1 MADQNTD
8 IPQLNIV
15 NPSYLQ
21 PHQND
26 VIGDSSQTS
35 VMETPAPDDVTDTG
49 IPDIPVRPKRKK
61 NRNVHYDAE
70 KEDGATTGISNT
82 QQDGTNDINTSV
94 HAADV
99 GVDNNGDNTTNADGS
114 TDEERPKHEDNS
126 RSEDALKNGDDV
138 HGESIAD
145 NVNGEG
151 GKSETEDARNV
162 NNTGCRSDTEADD
175 PTQITIPVQILQS
188 QQEKSSSMDDVV
200 PDINKSELDADRLDE
215 IPIIEQPQQEK
226 SSSMDDVVPDMDK
239 SELDADR
246 LDEIP
251 IIEQPQ
257 QEQSSSMD
265 DVVPD
270 MDKSELDADRLDEI
284 PIIEQPQQEKS
295 STENGTS
302 PDMDKLKLDSNI
314 REYIPI
320 PIQPQ
325 QQDSSTIID
334 TASDMDELEFDSN
347 RLDDIPILE
356 QPQQEQSSTKNLVYA
371 ADVGVAKNGDNTT
384 NVDGSTDEERPKNE
398 DNTRS
403 EDALKNGDDVNGE
416 SIADNVNG
424 AESVNGEGEN
434 SEPEYVRN
442 VNNTGCLSDTEADD
456 PTQITIPVQTL
467 QSQQERSSSMDDVV
481 PDMDKSE
488 LDADRLDEIPIIEQP
503 QQEQSFTEN
512 GTSPDMDKLKLNSN
526 IREDIPIAIQPQQ
539 QYSSTINDTA
549 SDMDKLELDS
559 NILDDNP
566 NGPSFTINEFQGD
579 ELAVPDKS
587 QQNSMEKGLIQIEEE
602 LLLGAE
608 LMPSSDE
615 DTINCDIDVENSVPN
630 VHIHEDIV
638 TGNDEPNIA
647 RKDTG
652 DPMAVSQGEVEDGE
666 VDSAPPQFTTLNMA
680 VKNDSAQVSTDEL
693 LQTWGAHMGG
703 QTG

>member
-70 KEDGATTGISNT
+70 KENGVTTGIWNT
-82 QQDGTNDINTSV
+82 QKDGTNDINNSM

-99 GVDNNGDNTTNADGS
+99 GVDNNGDITANADGS
-114 TDEERPKHEDNS
+114 TDEERSKNEDNT
-126 RSEDALKNGDDV
+126 RSEDALKNGDDI

-175 PTQITIPVQILQS
+175 PTQVTIPVQTLQS
-188 QQEKSSSMDDVV
+188 QQENSSS
-200 PDINKSELDADRLDE
+200 I
-215 IPIIEQPQQEK
+215 
-226 SSSMDDVVPDMDK
+226 DDVVPDMDK

-246 LDEIP
+246 LDEIH
-251 IIEQPQ
+251 ILEQPQ
-257 QEQSSSMD
+257 QEKSSSMD

-270 MDKSELDADRLDEI
+270 INTSELDADRLDEI
-284 PIIEQPQQEKS
+284 HILEPQQEQS

-302 PDMDKLKLDSNI
+302 PDMDKLKLVSNI
-314 REYIPI
+314 REDIPI

-356 QPQQEQSSTKNLVYA
+356 QPQQEQGSTKNLVYA

-398 DNTRS
+398 DNTRI
-403 EDALKNGDDVNGE
+403 EDALMNGDDVNGE
-416 SIADNVNG
+416 SIADNVNC
-424 AESVNGEGEN
+424 AESVNGEDEK
-434 SEPEYVRN
+434 SEPEYVQN

-456 PTQITIPVQTL
+456 PTQVTIPVQTL
-467 QSQQERSSSMDDVV
+467 QSQQEKSSSMDDVV

-488 LDADRLDEIPIIEQP
+488 LDADRLDEIHILEQP
-503 QQEQSFTEN
+503 QQEKSPSMDDVVPDINKSELDADRLDEIPILEQPQQEHSFTDN
-512 GTSPDMDKLKLNSN
+512 GTSPDMDKLKLDSN
-526 IREDIPIAIQPQQ
+526 IREAIPIAIQPQQ

-566 NGPSFTINEFQGD
+566 NGCTINSFQGD

-587 QQNSMEKGLIQIEEE
+587 QQNSMEKGLIQIEED
-602 LLLGAE
+602 LLMGAE

-652 DPMAVSQGEVEDGE
+652 DLMAVSQGEVEDGE